1 MQTVSSV
8 ACFGQAGRVAAV
20 GGSVAVV
27 GEKQRKATE
36 IHHEY
41 RGTGFA
47 LLAGVTDKKKKDT
60 EPAGAVNLTSLR
72 RAAKNHLLRG
82 FFRVVNEDRA
92 NTADMLAYIGE
103 IDRRQLYLEEAYPS
117 MFMMCTKGFG
127 MSEAIAGKRI
137 RAGRAACRFPRIL
150 DMIRAG
156 ELHLSGVHQL
166 AGHLTKENHEEIL
179 ERAKHLSMREIEVL
193 IAEIS
198 PQPDREPVLR
208 ELAMEREDGGQDSGG
223 DAGGGALPASGAVP
237 ASALKNLT
245 IPLSPRRYRLHVTI
259 GQEAKDALEELR
271 ELLSHQI
278 PDGDPALVV
287 EKALALLLEQTKKKK
302 AALAKHPHKAPKKA
316 AKRSRVVPTHIRREV
331 YARDGGRCAFID
343 DAGRRCNSGWRV
355 ELHHIVPYGRDGPHT
370 VENLELRCWAHNQYE
385 AELEFGRAFMA
396 KQRQSA

>member
-1 MQTVSSV
+1 
-8 ACFGQAGRVAAV
+8 
-20 GGSVAVV
+20 
-27 GEKQRKATE
+27 
-36 IHHEY
+36 
-41 RGTGFA
+41 
-47 LLAGVTDKKKKDT
+47 VTDKTKKHAA
-60 EPAGAVNLTSLR
+60 PAGAVDLASLR

-82 FFRVVNEDRA
+82 FFRVVNDDRA

-137 RAGRAACRFPRIL
+137 RAGRAACRFPRIF
-150 DMIRAG
+150 DMIRSG

-179 ERAKHLSMREIEVL
+179 ERAKHRSMREIEVL

-208 ELAMEREDGGQDSGG
+208 ELVVEREDGGHDPESE
-223 DAGGGALPASGAVP
+223 GGGALPASGAVP

-302 AALAKHPHKAPKKA
+302 AALATHPHKSPKKA
-316 AKRSRVVPTHIRREV
+316 TKRSRAVPAHIRREV
-331 YARDGGRCAFID
+331 YARDGGRCAFVD

-355 ELHHIVPYGRDGPHT
+355 ELHHVVPYGRDGPHT
-370 VENLELRCWAHNQYE
+370 AENLELRCSAHNQYE
-385 AELEFGRAFMA
+385 AGLEFGKAFMA